1 MESPIIN
8 ILPFQLDGAPL
19 LELELDEELELVEAL
34 ELEDEL
40 ELEEDELEL
49 EEDEL
54 DELLE
59 LVELE
64 LVEPDELL
72 LASAPLELEPDELA
86 FSPGPLQ
93 PNNPTNKTSAV
104 QRCKKFMGHPVK
116 FLDVKCW
123 GLCFIR
129 LFL

>member
-40 ELEEDELEL
+40 ELEEDEL
-49 EEDEL
+49 DEL
-54 DELLE
+54 
-59 LVELE
+59 LE